1 MMSNRL
7 LPSLAIAFALSVSTT
22 AFAQEHGT
30 ADEAVAL
37 VKKAT
42 AQFKA
47 AGTEKACAA
56 FADPAGGFQSK
67 DLYVFVQDLKGT
79 MICHGKNPGLNTK
92 DLSNLKDPEG
102 KAFVAE
108 MMKVASEKGSGW
120 VDYKWVNAMS
130 KKIEP
135 KSSYV
140 ERSGDIFIGA
150 GIYKN

>member
-1 MMSNRL
+1 MRSRL
-7 LPSLAIAFALSVSTT
+7 LPSLAVAVALSVS
-22 AFAQEHGT
+22 AAAVAQERGT

-37 VKKAT
+37 VKKAA
-42 AQFKA
+42 AQVKA
-47 AGTEKACAA
+47 AGTEKACVA

-67 DLYVFVQDLKGT
+67 DLYVFVQDMTGL
-79 MICHGKNPGLNTK
+79 MICHGKNAGLNAK
-92 DLSNLKDPEG
+92 DLSGLKDPEG

-108 MMKVASEKGSGW
+108 MIKLAGEKGSGW

-140 ERSGDIFIGA
+140 ERSGDVFIGA